1 VTFEAKTL
9 VPLPGHPDAANGAFE
24 DAADGGVTL
33 LEAPAGFMLTEGLA
47 LALTHSDRHP
57 VWLRLGPED
66 RDPATFLLSLIA
78 AARRFHDNAGQA
90 TLELMT
96 QQPGPVFGW
105 PPLFTQLGRDLRFCV
120 GADGALVLEDIHYA
134 SAGSPTLSHLGRYL
148 LPGLTGTG
156 PCVLM
161 SHRNRPGTPL
171 AGGTRRST
179 RELRLSAPA
188 VRKLLDTWAPD
199 LTALARDRAVWL
211 IGGRAAFLAGL
222 RELAAADLGLAPL
235 LARVSSRDELVA
247 RTAELLLAEADREA
261 RCALGL
267 AARIEYAHPAMTS
280 AVAGEGQLPRGP
292 WLQHLEDGWVR
303 VRPCWLPALRAALGK
318 GAVPGR
324 DTLHQAADWLL
335 EAGAYEQAVFLYLEI
350 GDHDCAARVI
360 TSRASALMDLGQWA
374 TVDRWLVQMPEESF
388 AAYPDLSCSRAD
400 IAAARGDAALAQ
412 QWFDVAASQYARRND
427 VEGEC
432 RSLLAGS
439 AVAAEAGDL
448 TSALSRAHAASSL
461 ASTDDLTDIQMWA
474 SWQLGR
480 VCLAAGDSD
489 GALLSFRRAASSVDA
504 ADDPVA
510 ADPVRVAGDLAAKV
524 GELRRRQEAHREAQA
539 TLNHAEHEALNQL
552 MAAIRTP
559 ALRDEGAFGEQGWS
573 RVPAPLKLPQL
584 IQNGAAPG
592 SRDRPLNRLRRALW
606 PHRRAY
612 LADAEDPVPSV
623 ALADAAAGVPATA
636 AGVPD
641 LSAAIPAP
649 RAAPPAEA
657 DAPPQLA
664 VHLLGPLYVAL
675 DDVAVEDWP
684 SARCRSLFGYLLTH
698 REPWPAREVLMD
710 VFWPGSSPDAS
721 RNSLN
726 VAIHGL
732 RRTLRTI
739 TDRPVI
745 VHGNG
750 TYGISHDLRL
760 WLDVDAFDSCV
771 ESGRRSEDAGDV
783 DVAMRDYEFAEGL
796 YRGDFMA
803 EDPYEDWAALTRERL
818 RLAHLD
824 ALGRLSNLYFNAG
837 HYTAC
842 ASLCQRIIERDPCR
856 EDAHRRLMRCYS
868 RQGQP
873 HLALMQYR
881 ACARALA
888 SELGVETDPAT
899 QELHEHIRRHERV

>member
-1 VTFEAKTL
+1 MTLEAKTL
-9 VPLPGHPDAANGAFE
+9 VPLQGEPDAAHGAFE
-24 DAADGGVTL
+24 EAAGGGVTL

-47 LALTHSDRHP
+47 RALTRSDRHP

-78 AARRFHDNAGQA
+78 AARRFRDQAGQA

-105 PPLFTQLGRDLRFCV
+105 PPLFAQLARDLRSCL
-120 GADGALVLEDIHYA
+120 GARSALVLEALQHAAAD
-134 SAGSPTLSHLGRYL
+134 SPTLANLGRHL
-148 LPGLTGTG
+148 LPGLAGTG

-161 SHRNRPGTPL
+161 SHRSRPGAPL
-171 AGGTRRST
+171 AADTRRSD

-188 VRKLLDTWAPD
+188 VRKLLEEWAPD
-199 LTALARDRAVWL
+199 LSALARDRAVWL
-211 IGGRAAFLAGL
+211 IGGRAAILAGL
-222 RELAAADLGLAPL
+222 RELVAADLGLAPL
-235 LARVSSRDELVA
+235 LAHVSSRDELVT
-247 RTAELLLAEADREA
+247 RTAELLLASAHREA

-280 AVAGEGQLPRGP
+280 AIAGEGQLPRGP
-292 WLQHLEDGWVR
+292 WLQFLEDGWVR
-303 VRPCWLPALRAALGK
+303 VRPCWLPALRTVLGK
-318 GAVPGR
+318 AAMPGR

-335 EAGAYEQAVFLYLEI
+335 AAGAYEQAVFLYLEV
-350 GDHDCAARVI
+350 GDHECAARVI

-388 AAYPDLSCSRAD
+388 AAYPELSCSRAD

-412 QWFDVAASQYARRND
+412 RWFDVAASQYARRND

-448 TSALSRAHAASSL
+448 ASALSRAHAASSL
-461 ASTDDLTDIQMWA
+461 ASTDDLAAIGMWA

-489 GALLSFRRAASSVDA
+489 GALLSFRRAASSA
-504 ADDPVA
+504 AVTDDPAA

-539 TLNHAEHEALNQL
+539 TLNRAEHEALNEL

-559 ALRDEGAFGEQGWS
+559 ALRNEGAFGAEGWS

-584 IQNGAAPG
+584 VQQGATPG
-592 SRDRPLNRLRRALW
+592 SRP
-606 PHRRAY
+606 
-612 LADAEDPVPSV
+612 
-623 ALADAAAGVPATA
+623 AAAGSVPAVAGGVPAVTG
-636 AGVPD
+636 GVPD

-649 RAAPPAEA
+649 RGVPAAEA

-664 VHLLGPLYVAL
+664 VHLLGPLHVAL
-675 DDVAVEDWP
+675 DDVAVEEWP

-698 REPWPAREVLMD
+698 REPWPAREVLME
-710 VFWPGSSPDAS
+710 VFWPGSSPEAS

-739 TDRPVI
+739 TDRPVV

-750 TYGISHDLRL
+750 TYGINHDLRL

-771 ESGRRSEDAGDV
+771 KSGRRSEDAGDA

-824 ALGRLSNLYFNAG
+824 ALGRLSNLYFDAG

-842 ASLCQRIIERDPCR
+842 ASLCQRIIEGDPCR

-899 QELHEHIRRHERV
+899 AELHEHIRRHERV